1 MVLEQKFRQ
10 LKSLFTQKQITFIVF
25 SKLSQSGLQWFTV
38 VFIDSQVCIAGGR
51 VCLGIDIRQVEIS
64 HQDLIAG
71 CPPIL
76 S

>member
-1 MVLEQKFRQ
+1 MVLEEKFRQ
-10 LKSLFTQKQITFIVF
+10 LKSLFTQKQITFT
-25 SKLSQSGLQWFTV
+25 KWFAV
-38 VFIDSQVCIAGGR
+38 VFIDSHVCIAGGR
-51 VCLGIDIRQVEIS
+51 VCLGIDMRQVEIS